1 MSTAY
6 NEFRKKAVEIL
17 AKDTDNETI
26 SRVAFHLMQS
36 ELENEKKQSELEK
49 ENEKKIMKITME
61 LEKSALEK
69 ENEKKIMIMEMEK
82 SELEKENEKKILII
96 EMERKQEKME
106 MEMETKLERQQMKQ
120 NQSNAFHA
128 KQISAVVQRLV
139 VLYVCTHHESVRFS
153 VFSPL
158 TPADHRF
165 FSSSV
170 CVFCILTDKSSRAF

>member
-6 NEFRKKAVEIL
+6 NEFCNKAQDIL
-17 AKDTDNETI
+17 PQHTDNETI
-26 SRVAFHLMQS
+26 SSVAFHLMQ
-36 ELENEKKQSELEK
+36 LEK
-49 ENEKKIMKITME
+49 D
-61 LEKSALEK
+61 
-69 ENEKKIMIMEMEK
+69 
-82 SELEKENEKKILII
+82 KENEKKILIMEKENEMNI
-96 EMERKQEKME
+96 LKIMMETERKDVTREMERKQ
-106 MEMETKLERQQMKQ
+106 QQLI
-120 NQSNAFHA
+120 AFHA

-139 VLYVCTHHESVRFS
+139 VLYVCMHHESVRFS

>member
-1 MSTAY
+1 M
-6 NEFRKKAVEIL
+6 FGAVIQL
-17 AKDTDNETI
+17 F
-26 SRVAFHLMQS
+26 SLQ
-36 ELENEKKQSELEK
+36 
-49 ENEKKIMKITME
+49 
-61 LEKSALEK
+61 
-69 ENEKKIMIMEMEK
+69 
-82 SELEKENEKKILII
+82 
-96 EMERKQEKME
+96 
-106 MEMETKLERQQMKQ
+106 TKLERQQMKQ